1 VRTTGVGR
9 ALAGGSTEC
18 AQQSEGVSRLE
29 LTLSILIGIGLAAA
43 CGFRVFVPFL
53 VISIASLSGHLT
65 LAPGFEWIGT
75 YYALA
80 AFAVATALEVA
91 AYYVPWLDNLLDTI
105 ATPAAV
111 IAGTVVAASVVAD
124 VSPFL
129 RWTLAVIAGGGVAGA
144 VQAATVALRGAS
156 TLATGGAANPVVSTG
171 ELGGSI
177 VTSILAVAVPVLAV
191 ALVVLM
197 GVLIVRGVKRLR
209 AGRRAAPD
217 ACGAP

>member
-1 VRTTGVGR
+1 V
-9 ALAGGSTEC
+9 
-18 AQQSEGVSRLE
+18 
-29 LTLSILIGIGLAAA
+29 TLSILIGIGLAAA

-65 LAPGFEWIGT
+65 LSPGFEWIGT

-80 AFAVATALEVA
+80 AFAAATVLEIA

-111 IAGTVVAASVVAD
+111 IAGTIVAASVVAD

-144 VQAATVALRGAS
+144 VQAATVALRGTS
-156 TLATGGAANPVVSTG
+156 TLTTGGVANPAVSTG
-171 ELGGSI
+171 ELTGSA
-177 VTSILAVAVPVLAV
+177 VTSILAVAVPVVAV
-191 ALVVLM
+191 ALVVLLF
-197 GVLIVRGVKRLR
+197 VVIARVVRRFRLGR
-209 AGRRAAPD
+209 RRAAP
-217 ACGAP
+217 GAGRLQ